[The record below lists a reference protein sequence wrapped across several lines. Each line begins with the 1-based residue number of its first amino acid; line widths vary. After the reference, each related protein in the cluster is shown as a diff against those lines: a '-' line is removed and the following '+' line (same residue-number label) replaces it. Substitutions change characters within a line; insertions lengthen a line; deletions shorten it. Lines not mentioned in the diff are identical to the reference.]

1 MKRFWTWLILLTL
14 AGCSNAA
21 SPAHRKPNILLILA
35 DDVGTEV
42 LGSYGGTSYA
52 TPRLDQ
58 LAASGMQF
66 EHAYSMPVCYPSRI
80 SLLTGR
86 YPFRLPGA
94 TWGSFPAEA
103 ESQTLAHR
111 LKQAGYAT
119 AIAGKWQLTMLRDDP
134 DQPHRLGFE
143 EYTIFGWHEGPR
155 YYQPMIYQNG
165 QVRDDVRDRYGPDV
179 YTDFLIHFFEEHREQ
194 PFFAF
199 YSMALCHDVTDDL
212 EEPVPHGPYDRYDN
226 YAEMVEAMDERVGRL
241 RDRLQGL
248 GLLDETLIVYTA
260 DNGTPPTY
268 IAAARDGD
276 LVREPFVSLLGD
288 IEVVGGKG
296 QLTDLGTHVPLIASW
311 PGIIEPGQTV
321 PDLVDF
327 SDFFPTLAQIGGARL
342 PETDPIEGVSF
353 AGRLFKG
360 TPSERAWA
368 FAEHEGKFWLRTQR
382 WKLYDDRRLFDM
394 RLDPTEREPVPE
406 SSASQEAT
414 AARGQLRKW
423 MESMRQE

>member
-1 MKRFWTWLILLTL
+1 MKRFWTWLILLAL

-58 LAASGMQF
+58 LAASGMKF

-119 AIAGKWQLTMLRDDP
+119 AIAGK
-134 DQPHRLGFE
+134 
-143 EYTIFGWHEGPR
+143 
-155 YYQPMIYQNG
+155 
-165 QVRDDVRDRYGPDV
+165 
-179 YTDFLIHFFEEHREQ
+179 
-194 PFFAF
+194 
-199 YSMALCHDVTDDL
+199 
-212 EEPVPHGPYDRYDN
+212 
-226 YAEMVEAMDERVGRL
+226 
-241 RDRLQGL
+241 
-248 GLLDETLIVYTA
+248 
-260 DNGTPPTY
+260 
-268 IAAARDGD
+268 
-276 LVREPFVSLLGD
+276 
-288 IEVVGGKG
+288 G
-296 QLTDLGTHVPLIASW
+296 QLTDLGTHVPLIESW

-327 SDFFPTLAQIGGARL
+327 SDFFPTLAEIGGARL
-342 PETDPIEGVSF
+342 PETDEIDGVSF
-353 AGRLFKG
+353 AGRLLQG
-360 TPSERAWA
+360 TPSPRAWA
-368 FAEHEGKFWLRTQR
+368 FAEHEGQFWLRTQR

-406 SSASQEAT
+406 SSASHEAT